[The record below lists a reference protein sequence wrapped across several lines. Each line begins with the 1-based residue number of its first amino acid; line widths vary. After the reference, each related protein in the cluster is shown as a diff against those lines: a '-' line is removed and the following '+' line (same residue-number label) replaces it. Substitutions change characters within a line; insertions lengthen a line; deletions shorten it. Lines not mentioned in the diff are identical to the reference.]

1 MARSNPN
8 KRLSIPCVVKQPGKP
23 EVTGIVRQD
32 LGDRFL
38 VYLPAADST
47 VTIAKIYVYP
57 DLGVQHNLDA
67 EISPSKNHSPNS
79 GETPRR
85 PKAQGNAHQDKKLRR
100 RKKGTGSG
108 SIYYRTVVRNGT
120 EYQQAYYHYKLD
132 GKKHTKYIP
141 QKLLGLIEAAEAE
154 KRPVSEILILL
165 GEKQINPS
173 KSSSTFTAEPCRTV
187 EPNTSN
193 ADISPSSGATPRRPK
208 AQGNAHQDQ
217 NLSPSK
223 NLRTKGEGSGSIHCK
238 PIKRNGKEYK
248 QYWYHYELWRSGERL
263 VKKSRYVPKK
273 LLTQVQRLEADKVP
287 VMNILAVLGV

>member
-8 KRLSIPCVVKQPGKP
+8 KRLSIPCVVRQPGKP
-23 EVTGIVRQD
+23 EFNGIVRQD

-38 VYLPAADST
+38 VHLPAAGST

-67 EISPSKNHSPNS
+67 EISPSKNHSPN
-79 GETPRR
+79 
-85 PKAQGNAHQDKKLRR
+85 
-100 RKKGTGSG
+100 
-108 SIYYRTVVRNGT
+108 
-120 EYQQAYYHYKLD
+120 
-132 GKKHTKYIP
+132 
-141 QKLLGLIEAAEAE
+141 
-154 KRPVSEILILL
+154 
-165 GEKQINPS
+165 
-173 KSSSTFTAEPCRTV
+173 
-187 EPNTSN
+187 
-193 ADISPSSGATPRRPK
+193 SGATPRRPK

-263 VKKSRYVPKK
+263 VKKSRYVPQQ
-273 LLTQVQRLEADKVP
+273 LLVRR
-287 VMNILAVLGV
+287 